1 MDGYEASEKI
11 LEILKNDNNLDYCHI
26 VALTSYTGMDV
37 RQRCLS
43 IGMKEMK
50 TGSKIRKLNLPVD
63 LAGESVTSKS
73 LEPMRTSFELV
84 TPEPRSE

>member
-43 IGMKEMK
+43 IGMKEMINK
-50 TGSKIRKLNLPVD
+50 PINSKDLQKIVYLHFYRLSPEEFKVKFPNL
-63 LAGESVTSKS
+63 S
-73 LEPMRTSFELV
+73 
-84 TPEPRSE
+84 